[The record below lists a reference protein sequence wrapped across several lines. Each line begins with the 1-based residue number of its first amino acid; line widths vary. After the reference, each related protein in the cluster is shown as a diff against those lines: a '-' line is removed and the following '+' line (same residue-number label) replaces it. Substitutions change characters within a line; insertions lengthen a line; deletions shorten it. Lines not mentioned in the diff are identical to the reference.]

1 MRGYHFGLN
10 GMTNSP
16 KNVGKYGAGWADKE
30 KVGFITFSK
39 SWLKKQWNASWI
51 IFFFNLKT
59 KYSDKLLGFLCD

>member
-30 KVGFITFSK
+30 KVGFITFSE
-39 SWLKKQWNASWI
+39 S
-51 IFFFNLKT
+51 
-59 KYSDKLLGFLCD
+59 